1 MIAGTVARGTG
12 HGLSDRLE
20 EMATKTDQQPEEE
33 EVAEVSV
40 VGGDLFTAGLHEL
53 RRPIALA
60 RGYLEMVQEGSLGY
74 LNGAQRRALERVQH
88 KLTEAR
94 ALLDRFDTTVRL
106 EAHQLD
112 PQPLELQE
120 EVQRAVRRGDA
131 RAELLGGSVELG
143 PLERRVSIVA
153 DRVLLQRILDNLI
166 DNALTYSDLPRTW
179 RSRMAFIPV
188 HGCGCPTGDLASTR
202 RVGGGCSSALTEV
215 IRGTRSAQAPA
226 LASILV
232 TGRPRRSGAA
242 CGWSRA
248 KSERVRRSSCGSL
261 QRQTRRGH
269 LRRDQTPE
277 LRARR
282 GSIGICQVLCIK
294 TCAMK
299 TPNAAISGERLRH
312 EVSRRRRSQLATTG
326 RTRGGRRMGSDRIQ
340 IVSHANR
347 YDTQLWRVRDE
358 C

>member
-20 EMATKTDQQPEEE
+20 ETATKTDQQPEEE

-166 DNALTYSDLPRTW
+166 DNALTYSDLPPYV
-179 RSRMAFIPV
+179 AVAYGV
-188 HGCGCPTGDLASTR
+188 HPGAWVRVSDRGFGFDEAGRR
-202 RVGGGCSSALTEV
+202 RVFERSY
-215 IRGTRSAQAPA
+215 RGHPGDEKRPG
-226 LASILV
+226 
-232 TGRPRRSGAA
+232 TGLGLHLSHRAA
-242 CGWSRA
+242 KEIG
-248 KSERVRRSSCGSL
+248 GSL
-261 QRQTRRGH
+261 RLVESEVGKGSTF
-269 LRRDQTPE
+269 E
-277 LRARR
+277 LRLPSTPDETRAPET
-282 GSIGICQVLCIK
+282 GS
-294 TCAMK
+294 
-299 TPNAAISGERLRH
+299 NA
-312 EVSRRRRSQLATTG
+312 
-326 RTRGGRRMGSDRIQ
+326 
-340 IVSHANR
+340 
-347 YDTQLWRVRDE
+347 
-358 C
+358 